1 MFVSRDP
8 KLHDLPQQRS
18 KAQKLAGRASEALRD
33 LAEQPLASGIYL
45 VATPIGNLADITLRA
60 LAVLARADIVYCE
73 DTRHSA
79 KLLQHYAISAKTLPF
94 HEHNE
99 DRAVDRVL
107 AEAEDGRR
115 VAIISD
121 AGTPLLS
128 DPGFR
133 LVRTAAERGIP
144 VTSIPGPSA
153 VLTALTTSGLPTD
166 AFFFAGF
173 LPPKTAA
180 RRTRL
185 SELAQIPGTLVIFEA
200 PHRVEE
206 ALADMADV
214 LGDRAAAVAREL
226 TKLHETV
233 ARGTLRALAAQGAE
247 LPSKGEFVLLVGPA
261 EQQAVSDE
269 TISARLDQVLP
280 DMSLK
285 DAAKAVAGELG
296 VPKSRVY
303 ALGVK
308 TKDQT
313 P

>member
-1 MFVSRDP
+1 
-8 KLHDLPQQRS
+8 
-18 KAQKLAGRASEALRD
+18 
-33 LAEQPLASGIYL
+33 
-45 VATPIGNLADITLRA
+45 
-60 LAVLARADIVYCE
+60 
-73 DTRHSA
+73 
-79 KLLQHYAISAKTLPF
+79 
-94 HEHNE
+94 
-99 DRAVDRVL
+99 
-107 AEAEDGRR
+107 
-115 VAIISD
+115 
-121 AGTPLLS
+121 
-128 DPGFR
+128 
-133 LVRTAAERGIP
+133 
-144 VTSIPGPSA
+144 

-185 SELAQIPGTLVIFEA
+185 SELARIPGTLVIFEA

-261 EQQAVSDE
+261 EPQAVSDE

-285 DAAKAVAGELG
+285 DAAKAIAGERG